1 MPYPSPPRL
10 SGRVHLHYWSESAHE
25 RTVFLSEWVARLE
38 AERIPTTVHEGWT
51 RSDLT
56 VYPHGW
62 TSLNVCTVQED
73 HSGGRR
79 LLRVRLGLVPDDQMG
94 WAAGGVVALVAVGL
108 AVPAVPALVAAA
120 VLTGV
125 AAVAWRVGLERRA
138 RVAALAD
145 QAAAAIGMVSMR
157 PDWEAAPELEAAP
170 APESAPELEAEPVP
184 EAALDAEAAPVPA
197 VRDEP
202 PAERA
207 PVAGTRRLATLPPLG
222 AAPAVEKV
230 RYDEEARERTPVPE
244 VEDAP

>member
-1 MPYPSPPRL
+1 MPYPPPPRL

-25 RTVFLSEWVARLE
+25 RTEFLSEWVARLE

-79 LLRVRLGLVPDDQMG
+79 LLRVRLGLVPNAQMG
-94 WAAGGVVALVAVGL
+94 WAAGGVAALVAVGL
-108 AVPAVPALVAAA
+108 GVPAVAAVLAAA
-120 VLTGV
+120 VLAGV

-138 RVAALAD
+138 RAAALAD
-145 QAAAAIGMVSMR
+145 QAAAAVGMLAVR
-157 PDWEAAPELEAAP
+157 PDPEAAPDVAAP
-170 APESAPELEAEPVP
+170 EAVPELEAEPVL
-184 EAALDAEAAPVPA
+184 EAALDSEAES

-202 PAERA
+202 PAARA
-207 PVAGTRRLATLPPLG
+207 PKARRLGTAAPVLA
-222 AAPAVEKV
+222 AAPAAAS
-230 RYDEEARERTPVPE
+230 ARPDDLLDRSLVPE
-244 VEDAP
+244 AAS